1 MGRLMG
7 RMLPKLSFLK
17 TFGSTL
23 PKVYIL
29 FTMLKRESYLKI
41 IRSYKEKPLIKVLS
55 GVRRCGKST
64 LLDMFAKELK
74 KEGIKDS
81 QIISINF
88 EDLTYRD
95 LLNANDL
102 YDYLKLKINKK
113 NMNYIFLDE
122 IQNVASF
129 EKVVD
134 SLFVQKNVDLYIT
147 GSNAYFLSSDLATIL
162 TGRYVEIKIYPY
174 SFAEFVSAAK
184 MQSNL
189 MQAYENYIECGSF
202 PESVNLFL
210 ADKSIAGRY
219 LQNLYDTIVL
229 KDIVARKDIKNHLYL
244 QDISKFMFD
253 NIGNFTTPKRI
264 SDILTANNRAISNHT
279 VESYLYA
286 LIDSFLIYPASRY
299 DIKGK
304 QILQTNKKYY
314 AIDIG
319 LRNIISDTKP
329 SDYGHILENIIYLEL
344 LRRYEKVWVG
354 KNKEKEIDFVVKT
367 KTGVEYFQVA
377 LSVRNADTLKREL
390 SAFETKDNY
399 PKTIITMDTEEGSYN
414 GITQQNALKFLVG

>member
-1 MGRLMG
+1 
-7 RMLPKLSFLK
+7 
-17 TFGSTL
+17 
-23 PKVYIL
+23 
-29 FTMLKRESYLKI
+29 MLKRESYLKI
-41 IRSYKEKPLIKVLS
+41 IRSYREKPLIKVLS

-64 LLDMFAKELK
+64 LLAMFAKELK
-74 KEGIKDS
+74 SEGVKDN

-88 EDLTYRD
+88 EDLAYRN

-102 YDYLKLKINKK
+102 YDYLKLKISKK

-122 IQNVASF
+122 IQNVADF

-189 MQAYENYIECGSF
+189 MLAYENYIECGSF
-202 PESVNLFL
+202 PEAVNLFL
-210 ADKSIAGRY
+210 LDQSIAGRY

-279 VESYLYA
+279 VENYLYA
-286 LIDSFLIYPASRY
+286 LIDSFLIYSASRY

-314 AIDIG
+314 VIDIG

-329 SDYGHILENIIYLEL
+329 SDYGHILENIVYFEL

-367 KTGVEYFQVA
+367 KNGVEYFQVA

-390 SAFETKDNY
+390 SAFETKDNF
-399 PKTIITMDTEEGSYN
+399 PKTILTMDPEEGSYN
-414 GITQQNALKFLVG
+414 GIIQQNALKFLADLQRY